1 MNLICIFMSLD
12 WWDKQ
17 SEAHTHTTHTFEEK
31 NGRITKHTHTTYINI
46 ISTFSQHTYTNIR
59 DFTKRKVQILLVIA
73 ARASHMQNSQVNC
86 WERASFLT
94 HKISWST
101 AIYVCFK
108 QRGWFYHINK
118 YMCIRIC
125 VFQVT
130 NIFTDLFER
139 RMLGMQG
146 KRYKRTI
153 YFWLF
158 HLSKS
163 IRNTIQKIL
172 QSG

>member
-17 SEAHTHTTHTFEEK
+17 SEAHTNTTHIWSK
-31 NGRITKHTHTTYINI
+31 KKKRKYHKTHTTYNI
-46 ISTFSQHTYTNIR
+46 ISTFSHTHIR

-94 HKISWST
+94 HEISWST

-108 QRGWFYHINK
+108 QRGWFYHIIYMYSNFFHFLFLVVNK
-118 YMCIRIC
+118 H
-125 VFQVT
+125 
-130 NIFTDLFER
+130 IFTDLFER

-153 YFWLF
+153 YFF
-158 HLSKS
+158 DSFIS
-163 IRNTIQKIL
+163 QSQFETQSKIL